1 MPKGNGTLVPE
12 RARRWSGAQGHHPWD
27 ARTRCRRAPARDRRY
42 PSGVQSRIS
51 ALRRRPLGLVAAVVV
66 AALLAG
72 CSGSAA
78 ASFDPTGPCI
88 ADGSAPGAYPDLEA
102 RIPTSYEGQGPG
114 RLDSGR
120 HCSRESLGSL
130 ATAGFSEVRYA
141 GGTWDF
147 GGDAS
152 AALVVFQAQGLTAD
166 AIADFYAESARDA
179 DRTTVTGESRPTLA
193 GRAGRRLDTTTSS
206 RMQTIVVW
214 PSTEPGIV
222 DVVISNELP
231 EPKIQAAVE
240 AFGGR

>member
-1 MPKGNGTLVPE
+1 VL
-12 RARRWSGAQGHHPWD
+12 
-27 ARTRCRRAPARDRRY
+27 
-42 PSGVQSRIS
+42 
-51 ALRRRPLGLVAAVVV
+51 LAAV
-66 AALLAG
+66 LLTG
-72 CSGSAA
+72 CSSGPA
-78 ASFDPTGPCI
+78 ASFDPTGPCLV
-88 ADGSAPGAYPDLEA
+88 DGSAPGAYPDLEA

-114 RLDSGR
+114 HLDSGR

-147 GGDAS
+147 GGDAA

-166 AIADFYAESARDA
+166 AIADFYAASARAA

-193 GRAGRRLDTTTSS
+193 GRPGRRLDTTTSS
-206 RMQTIVVW
+206 RTQTIVVW

-231 EPKIQAAVE
+231 DPKIQAAVD